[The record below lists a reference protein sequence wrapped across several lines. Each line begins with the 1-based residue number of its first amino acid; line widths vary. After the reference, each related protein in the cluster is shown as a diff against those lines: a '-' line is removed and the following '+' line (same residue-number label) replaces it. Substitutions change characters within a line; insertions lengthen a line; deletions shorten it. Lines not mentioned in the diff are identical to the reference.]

1 MRYEQARPLVNT
13 LMEIAV
19 LHHASPSLL
28 REKIYKA
35 LDEFL
40 PDMDEGCRNVAA
52 SQSMTLRK
60 KTMWPFPPFPN
71 PKEKGNKTPKFNPD
85 NYEESPV

>member
-40 PDMDEGCRNVAA
+40 PDMDEGCRERGCIAVDDFKEKNNVAIPTIP
-52 SQSMTLRK
+52 QPEGQGK
-60 KTMWPFPPFPN
+60 QN
-71 PKEKGNKTPKFNPD
+71 PEVQPRQP
-85 NYEESPV
+85 

>member
-19 LHHASPSLL
+19 LNYASPSLL

-40 PDMDEGCRNVAA
+40 PDMDEGCRERGCIAVDD
-52 SQSMTLRK
+52 
-60 KTMWPFPPFPN
+60 F
-71 PKEKGNKTPKFNPD
+71 KEKAVLGGEKKQ
-85 NYEESPV
+85 EKA

>member
-19 LHHASPSLL
+19 LNHASPSLL

-40 PDMDEGCRNVAA
+40 PDMDDGCRERGCIAVDNFKETTNVAIPTT
-52 SQSMTLRK
+52 SQPK
-60 KTMWPFPPFPN
+60 GQGKQN
-71 PKEKGNKTPKFNPD
+71 PEVQPRQP
-85 NYEESPV
+85 

>member
-19 LHHASPSLL
+19 LNHASPSLL

-40 PDMDEGCRNVAA
+40 PDMDDGCRKRGCIAVDDFKEKNNVAIPTIP
-52 SQSMTLRK
+52 QPEGRGQQD
-60 KTMWPFPPFPN
+60 PEVQPRQP
-71 PKEKGNKTPKFNPD
+71 
-85 NYEESPV
+85 

>member
-19 LHHASPSLL
+19 LNHASPSLL

-40 PDMDEGCRNVAA
+40 PDMDEGCRERGCIAVDDFKETTNVAIPTIP
-52 SQSMTLRK
+52 QPEGQGK
-60 KTMWPFPPFPN
+60 QN
-71 PKEKGNKTPKFNPD
+71 PEVQPRQP
-85 NYEESPV
+85 